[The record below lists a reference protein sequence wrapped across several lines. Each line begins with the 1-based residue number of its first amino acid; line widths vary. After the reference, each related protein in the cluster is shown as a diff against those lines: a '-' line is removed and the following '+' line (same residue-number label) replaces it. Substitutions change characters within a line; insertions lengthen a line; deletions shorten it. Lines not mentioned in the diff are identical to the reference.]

1 MSYENDFVL
10 WADEQAGLL
19 RRRASGE
26 MVNDGFDWEHLAE
39 EIEGVARNDRH
50 EVASRLAIVCQ
61 HLLKIVHQP
70 EKQTD
75 SNSWA
80 STVIEQRARL
90 ELLIEDS
97 PSLVPYAATRLA
109 RAYSVGRRMAGRETG
124 IGTLPVQCPWTI
136 DQVLDPDFWPEQF
149 SEPPRP

>member
-1 MSYENDFVL
+1 MTYESDFIA
-10 WADEQAGLL
+10 WADEQAALL

-26 MVNDGFDWEHLAE
+26 IVNDGFDWEHLAE

-50 EVASRLAIVCQ
+50 EVVSRIAAICQ

-70 EKQTD
+70 EKQID

-90 ELLIEDS
+90 QLLLEDS
-97 PSLVPYAATRLA
+97 PSLRSYAAAMLA
-109 RAYSVGRRMAGRETG
+109 RAYSVGRRMAARETE
-124 IGTLPVQCPWTI
+124 IATLPVECPWDVEQI
-136 DQVLDPDFWPEQF
+136 LDPDFWPGD
-149 SEPPRP
+149 SAGS